1 MDVHMQLM
9 QHAGKL
15 LEQRVFLD
23 ASGQSRVLLWLL
35 HKFCNA
41 AEVKNVNADGFAN
54 AWLR

>member
-41 AEVKNVNADGFAN
+41 PEVKNVNADGFAN